1 VFDALAIRD
10 VPGHYILLRWS
21 AEKVDDAENVEVPG
35 EPLQATHISSQGRHA
50 VHDHTI
56 CINFAKIARPFMVE
70 DESHNIVLK
79 HVAAMQAELNA
90 HGNGGVSSSASQMQ
104 GKVVQN
110 QTMSRGG

>member
-1 VFDALAIRD
+1 
-10 VPGHYILLRWS
+10 
-21 AEKVDDAENVEVPG
+21 
-35 EPLQATHISSQGRHA
+35 
-50 VHDHTI
+50 
-56 CINFAKIARPFMVE
+56 MVE

-110 QTMSRGG
+110 QTMSRGGQRGSKTSKKKASTIATGTVYTTPALQSGILKKTIRLYFEEI